1 VSHDLPVSDDIG
13 PDFLSG
19 RLVSRFIF
27 KYSVLTFSQKVQ
39 YNQKVQECQSLR
51 TELSRFATTPAVST
65 ASSAASAHAGLS
77 SMSRS
82 SASPPSSRVASPTS
96 PSPSYIP
103 NIASP
108 LSRLG
113 LSRSASVAPPTRS
126 ASVAPT
132 SPSRSGSTVPG
143 RSSTPGIPSVSHRS
157 ATPGVPSFRS
167 STPTSPSPVRKSR
180 TMSISQQQPPLP
192 SMDRWPAALTAAL
205 SKPSAPAAAPRPVGP
220 RGVPTRA

>member
-1 VSHDLPVSDDIG
+1 MIRISLMTLADD
-13 PDFLSG
+13 FSG
-19 RLVSRFIF
+19 RLVNRFSC

-39 YNQKVQECQSLR
+39 HNQKVQECQSLR
-51 TELSRFATTPAVST
+51 TELGRFASAPAVST

-96 PSPSYIP
+96 PSPTSYLP

-143 RSSTPGIPSVSHRS
+143 RSQTPGISSHRS
-157 ATPGVPSFRS
+157 ATPAVPSYRS
-167 STPTSPSPVRKSR
+167 STPASPSPVRKSR

-220 RGVPTRA
+220 RVPTRA